1 MHTTKL
7 DIFIDSI
14 ISIVTTTCII
24 DTLKPLLSQYS
35 DAVKRRDPAG
45 VSDAELVELLFA
57 ITSEH
62 ADEVTLVGNLV
73 KERLADYINNLT
85 VAQLETLLSRS
96 VSELVAAQ
104 DRTTADIVRITH
116 EVTTTEYAKRLP
128 FWLSARK

>member
-24 DTLKPLLSQYS
+24 DTLKPLFSQYS

-62 ADEVTLVGNLV
+62 ADEVTQVGNLV

-116 EVTTTEYAKRLP
+116 EVTAAEYAKRLP
-128 FWLSARK
+128 LWLSARK

>member
-62 ADEVTLVGNLV
+62 ADEVTQVGNLV

-85 VAQLETLLSRS
+85 VAQLEALLSRS

-116 EVTTTEYAKRLP
+116 EVTAAEYAKRLP
-128 FWLSARK
+128 LWLSARK